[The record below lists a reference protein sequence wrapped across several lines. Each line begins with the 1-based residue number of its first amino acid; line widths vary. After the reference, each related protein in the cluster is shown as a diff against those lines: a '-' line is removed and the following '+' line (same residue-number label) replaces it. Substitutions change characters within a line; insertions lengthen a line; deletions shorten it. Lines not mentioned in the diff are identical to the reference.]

1 MGVYTPI
8 PYERLNSDEHVYK
21 LRILVAM
28 FITYMDGE
36 SFKSLLMSQ
45 SDDYLLK
52 LIHQLKHEG
61 VIS

>member
-1 MGVYTPI
+1 MGVYTPM
-8 PYERLNSDEHVYK
+8 PYDRLNNDEHVYK
-21 LRILVAM
+21 LRILVGM

-61 VIS
+61 II